1 MHRTG
6 AAIGIALLLAM
17 QALVPAPSRA
27 GVPRSCIHPRA
38 DAIQCPRDTR
48 RVLLDVI
55 PSARRNALRLQRPAL
70 ERTVEL
76 QSLERNELLEQILRG
91 VRSQERQP

>member
-1 MHRTG
+1 MHRIG
-6 AAIGIALLLAM
+6 AALGFALLLAT
-17 QALVPAPSRA
+17 QAFLPSPAHA

-55 PSARRNALRLQRPAL
+55 PSARRNALRAQRPAL

-76 QSLERNELLEQILRG
+76 QSLERNEILEQILKD
-91 VRSQERQP
+91 VRSQERPD